1 MCIKKEDFPKKRKVF
16 AHMFLLPKSICEYGN
31 RVFSLVAVSDDGKE
45 FRREADQTR
54 YRESVGEVK
63 EAFVTFCRECGVKR
77 GRGEVWYSE
86 SVLEE
91 FDQEV
96 PACADCQKRS
106 CFYFVNYMLCQHS
119 INTLWF
125 DYEYE
130 IRSFQLPD
138 EETFQRF
145 QKRCGY
151 DAAKEPYAGRD
162 LYRRYKEEIDKEKFT
177 QEECLRMEEFIRNNR
192 EVAYADRYSFRC
204 WEKNKAYLQLIEA
217 ILRLYRDTP
226 TLCQNGIDCI
236 CENCESKSREEQ
248 RALFAFIESL
258 LDEYCTRVSPPSCF
272 EWDIWDNDLYRF
284 MTEQEGAGFVNWI
297 QKLRAEI
304 EAENE
309 LESRRDTALRELEQ
323 KYKTDESVFGAM
335 YMTPFGT
342 LIDCSLFPN
351 GHADVSVWLHEQ
363 GLEIDY
369 RPGEPSQLL
378 HLKGWLRLNTKVGY
392 VEQSDRAIT
401 VRQQRRIAE
410 IFGEEK
416 KDG

>member
-1 MCIKKEDFPKKRKVF
+1 MCIKKENFPEKKKVF
-16 AHMFLLPKSICEYGN
+16 AHMFLLPKSICEYGS

-45 FRREADQTR
+45 FRREVDQTR
-54 YRESVGEVK
+54 NRESVGEVK
-63 EAFVTFCRECGVKR
+63 AAFVTFCRECGVKR

-91 FDQEV
+91 FHQEV

-217 ILRLYRDTP
+217 ILRLYRDAP
-226 TLCQNGIDCI
+226 ALCKNGLDCI

-248 RALFAFIESL
+248 HALFAFIESL

-272 EWDIWDNDLYRF
+272 EWDIWDCDLYRF
-284 MTEQEGAGFVNWI
+284 MAEQEVAGFVNWV
-297 QKLRAEI
+297 QQLRAEI

-323 KYKTDESVFGAM
+323 KYKTDEPVFGAM

-342 LIDCSLFPN
+342 LIDCSMFPN
-351 GHADVSVWLHEQ
+351 GHADVSAWLNGQ

-401 VRQQRRIAE
+401 VRQRRRIAE
-410 IFGEEK
+410 IFGKGEET
-416 KDG
+416 